1 VRLACHR
8 WLLEVML
15 EQFDVQVKHR
25 NKHEQL
31 NDDEIMNV
39 ALMSIYYLKKIQN
52 KIQKKIFYCKIFF
65 KCIHFNHGK

>member
-1 VRLACHR
+1 VRLACHQ

-39 ALMSIYYLKKIQN
+39 ALMSIYYFKKIQN
-52 KIQKKIFYCKIFF
+52 KIQKNILL
-65 KCIHFNHGK
+65 